1 MVTDES
7 PSGDEPSSG
16 GDPVSGDEPST
27 DSDAGEAPT
36 VAEAVVDRM
45 LARGIDVTFG
55 IPGKQTL
62 PLNRALADRDARFV
76 VARHETAVTHQ
87 AWGYAETSEPGAMA
101 ATVVVPGPGDM
112 NAMNGLKNALND
124 CVPLLHLAVE
134 TEREVRG
141 GDGIHETPPETYDT
155 VVKENVLVDSPAGA
169 VPAVAD
175 AIRVAR
181 EHPRGPVRVGVPKDV
196 LASRTPQSAVGERQ
210 PSAPPAPPDDAV
222 GRAAELLVDADAPV
236 ILAGGGV
243 RRAGASD
250 ALRSVAAALDAPVV
264 TTYKGKGTLPERH
277 PLSAGV
283 LCGGSSTA
291 LRRLLAA
298 ADVGLA
304 VGSDLDAVATAS
316 WSVSMPDRL
325 VHVTLDGGDVGFGYE
340 TALGIVA
347 DADRFLRALGA
358 RLDRGGG
365 RGGPASPRA
374 AGADRAEAVRSAD
387 AERFAALAD
396 DRASDGLLRS
406 VEALR
411 EVREALP
418 SETVVAADAGGF
430 RLWTLVSFAAAGP
443 RSYVNPGSWATMGT
457 GLPSAIGAKL
467 ANPDRDVVA
476 LTGDGGLMMCVHE
489 LHTLA
494 AEGVDVTVVAL
505 NNDDYAII
513 SEEASRSY
521 GFPEGAY
528 GWADAGLDLVSV
540 ASGMGVP
547 AERVTDRGAVGDAV
561 DGARRRDGPALVEV
575 VTDPA
580 EPQASEWMTQDR
592 SPTGDR

>member
-1 MVTDES
+1 METTDS
-7 PSGDEPSSG
+7 PSGTNADG
-16 GDPVSGDEPST
+16 VD
-27 DSDAGEAPT
+27 APT
-36 VAEAVVDRM
+36 VAEAVVDHM
-45 LARGIDVTFG
+45 LDRGVDVAFG

-87 AWGYAETSEPGAMA
+87 GWGYAETSEPGAMA
-101 ATVVVPGPGDM
+101 ATVVVPGPGDA

-181 EHPRGPVRVGVPKDV
+181 EHPQGPVRVGIPKDV
-196 LASRTPQSAVGERQ
+196 LASRTAQPAVGERE
-210 PSAPPAPPDDAV
+210 PSPPPAPPTEAV
-222 GRAAELLVDADAPV
+222 DRAGELLSAADAPA

-250 ALRSVAAALDAPVV
+250 ALRSVAEALDAPVV
-264 TTYKGKGTLPERH
+264 TTYKGKGTLPETH

-283 LCGGSSTA
+283 LCGGSSTE
-291 LRRLLAA
+291 LRDLLAA
-298 ADVGLA
+298 ADVGFV

-316 WSVSMPDRL
+316 WSAPMPDRL
-325 VHVTLDGGDVGFGYE
+325 VHVTLDGDDIGFGYE
-340 TALGIVA
+340 TELGVVA
-347 DADRFLRALGA
+347 DADGFLRALDTRLEDEPDDAEQTGA
-358 RLDRGGG
+358 E
-365 RGGPASPRA
+365 RA
-374 AGADRAEAVRSAD
+374 GAVRSAD
-387 AERFAALAD
+387 EGRFAALAD
-396 DRASDGLLRS
+396 DRAPDEPLRS
-406 VEALR
+406 VEVLR
-411 EVREALP
+411 EVREVLP
-418 SETVVAADAGGF
+418 EETVVTADAGGF
-430 RLWTLVSFAAAGP
+430 RLWTLVSFPAAGP

-467 ANPDRDVVA
+467 ANPDRDAVA

-494 AEGVDVTVVAL
+494 AEDIDVTVVAL

-528 GWADAGLDLVSV
+528 GWGDAGLDLVAV

-547 AERVTDRGAVGDAV
+547 AERVTDRDAVADAV
-561 DGARRRDGPALVEV
+561 DAARRRDGPALVEV

-580 EPQASEWMTQDR
+580 EPQASEWMTREPAPDGER
-592 SPTGDR
+592 